1 MLRKQEYHNNL
12 ETSFNVEGRQR
23 LASTMLAI
31 LKCPYE
37 GRQQLQIYQK
47 SSHVLLPENQYDR
60 VQFTC
65 LDFLMVFIFL

>member
-1 MLRKQEYHNNL
+1 MLRKQECDNNL
-12 ETSFNVEGRQR
+12 KTSFNVEGRQR

-47 SSHVLLPENQYDR
+47 SSHVILPENQYDR

>member
-1 MLRKQEYHNNL
+1 MLRKQEYHKNL
-12 ETSFNVEGRQR
+12 KTSFNIEGRQR

-47 SSHVLLPENQYDR
+47 SSHLVLPEKQYDR
-60 VQFTC
+60 VYKTC
-65 LDFLMVFIFL
+65 LDFQMVFIFL

>member
-12 ETSFNVEGRQR
+12 KTSFNVEGRQR

-31 LKCPYE
+31 LKYPYE

-47 SSHVLLPENQYDR
+47 SSHLLLPEKQYDR
-60 VQFTC
+60 VYNTC
-65 LDFLMVFIFL
+65 LDFQMVFIFL